1 MAKAPGVADP
11 NLIEAERQLS
21 AAVDRHQEVVAA
33 LAAAA
38 HPGQPQNAA
47 TAALARGAQLLTF
60 TLTRAAAAG
69 VSRERLAELVGGD
82 GALVDGV
89 LGRGADVGV
98 IARLTPVEAD
108 RQAVAQATAGFQ
120 ASARV
125 GAVAQAILADVEDQS
140 WSPASADLD
149 DLAERLQDVWREWR
163 QRLGRGD
170 AVLRGI
176 A

>member
-1 MAKAPGVADP
+1 
-11 NLIEAERQLS
+11 
-21 AAVDRHQEVVAA
+21 
-33 LAAAA
+33 
-38 HPGQPQNAA
+38 
-47 TAALARGAQLLTF
+47 
-60 TLTRAAAAG
+60 
-69 VSRERLAELVGGD
+69 
-82 GALVDGV
+82 
-89 LGRGADVGV
+89 V